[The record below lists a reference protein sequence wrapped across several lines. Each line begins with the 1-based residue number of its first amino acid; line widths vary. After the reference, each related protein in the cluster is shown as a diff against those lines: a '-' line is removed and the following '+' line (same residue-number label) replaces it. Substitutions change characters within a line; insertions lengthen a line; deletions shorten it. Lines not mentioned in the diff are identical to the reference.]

1 MAGLDL
7 EAMLNMQRELQEKY
21 KGIWEPREP
30 EYAPLHM
37 LWLVEE
43 VGEVI
48 AIFKKRRPA
57 SIMEDP
63 AVRAHFLE
71 EMSDILMYFT
81 DVLDLLQVTPE
92 EISQAFLAKHRRNME
107 RDFVGE
113 HRHYLEEKGESD
125 PERMSGE
132 RGNQIGEENPN
143 P

>member
-1 MAGLDL
+1 MAGLDF

-30 EYAPLHM
+30 ESAPLHM

-48 AIFKKRRPA
+48 AIFKKRK
-57 SIMEDP
+57 SQGIMEDP

-81 DVLDLLQVTPE
+81 DVLDLLQVTPQ
-92 EISQAFLAKHRRNME
+92 EISDAFLAKHRRNMT

-113 HRHYLEEKGESD
+113 HRHYLETPSGESVEKGE
-125 PERMSGE
+125 
-132 RGNQIGEENPN
+132 
-143 P
+143 

>member
-7 EAMLNMQRELQEKY
+7 ETMLNMQRELQEKY
-21 KGIWEPREP
+21 KGIWGTREP
-30 EYAPLHM
+30 EDAPLHM

-48 AIFKKRRPA
+48 AIFKKRKPQG
-57 SIMEDP
+57 IMEDP

-81 DVLDLLQVTPE
+81 DVLDLLQVTPQ
-92 EISQAFLAKHRRNME
+92 EISQAFLEKHQRNMA

-113 HRHYLEEKGESD
+113 YRHYLEKPSGESGEKGE
-125 PERMSGE
+125 
-132 RGNQIGEENPN
+132 
-143 P
+143 